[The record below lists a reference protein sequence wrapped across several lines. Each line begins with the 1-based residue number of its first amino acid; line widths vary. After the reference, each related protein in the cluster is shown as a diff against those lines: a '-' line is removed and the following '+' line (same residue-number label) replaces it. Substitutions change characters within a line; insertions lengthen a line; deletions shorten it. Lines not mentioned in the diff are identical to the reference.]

1 MSSKKNE
8 KVAVVLKEME
18 GLTKWMKYLGSYPAD
33 KDS

>member
-8 KVAVVLKEME
+8 NVAAVLKETG